1 MLFSLVI
8 TSLTFVIHGWFR
20 SVNCL
25 DSVFVSTR
33 AQSHWIPLDSYSS
46 DIENSPS
53 PSTSLWPL
61 TIFISR
67 CLIITF
73 WPLTVY
79 LKLLLM
85 VGWLPANFWFANS
98 PIFQK
103 STNLFLYSYVINY
116 SDFIKFVHFASNQ
129 AFMKQ
134 LPLLSLLTLSN
145 HSIDL
150 FKLLPLLVSCPSL
163 GLSLLLSSLN
173 QSPDLIQFHVFQ
185 VPLFLFFSLILH

>member
-25 DSVFVSTR
+25 DSVFVSTH
-33 AQSHWIPLDSYSS
+33 AQSHWI
-46 DIENSPS
+46 ENSTS

-79 LKLLLM
+79 LKLLFM

-103 STNLFLYSYVINY
+103 STILFLYSYIINY

-129 AFMKQ
+129 SFMKQ

-150 FKLLPLLVSCPSL
+150 F
-163 GLSLLLSSLN
+163 
-173 QSPDLIQFHVFQ
+173 
-185 VPLFLFFSLILH
+185 

>member
-1 MLFSLVI
+1 MKIKNLNWNQKLRTEI
-8 TSLTFVIHGWFR
+8 NYW
-20 SVNCL
+20 N
-25 DSVFVSTR
+25 
-33 AQSHWIPLDSYSS
+33 W
-46 DIENSPS
+46 NW
-53 PSTSLWPL
+53 SLWPL

-103 STNLFLYSYVINY
+103 STILFLYSYIINY

-129 AFMKQ
+129 SFMKQ

-145 HSIDL
+145 HSITQLIFLSSYHLL
-150 FKLLPLLVSCPSL
+150 FHALPLNCLCLCHP
-163 GLSLLLSSLN
+163 
-173 QSPDLIQFHVFQ
+173 
-185 VPLFLFFSLILH
+185 